1 MESAPLYVLYLTI
14 LVMIVLSA
22 YFSSSETAMM
32 SLNRYRLRHLAKDG
46 HHGGAARAD
55 ALLQRP
61 DRLLGI
67 ILFGNNVVNFFAG
80 TVATVIALRQFGE
93 IGLAIAPF
101 VLTFVFLVFAEVAP
115 KTIAA
120 ARPEVIAFPS
130 AYVLTPMLRLLYPV
144 VWVLN
149 ACANAIVRPFIPDP
163 SSSEVEKLSPE
174 ELRTLLHEGAHLPIR
189 RQGMLLSILDLEK
202 VTVNDIMVPRSEING
217 IDIED
222 DLDEIVDQICSS
234 THTRLPVYK
243 GAINDVIGI
252 LHLRNATRFLR
263 REELTRAALL
273 QETREPY
280 FIPETTPL
288 HIQLFNF
295 QKEERRIGLVV
306 DEYGDVQGIVT
317 LEDILEEIVGEFTS
331 DMAAR
336 IPEIHP
342 QDDGAFIIDGTA
354 LLREINRGLGWELP
368 LDGPRT
374 LNGLVIEHL
383 EFIPEAPC
391 CLRIGDYRIE
401 VLQIKDNM
409 IRTARIVAPEV
420 EIDPDAQDDD
430 EDDDG

>member
-1 MESAPLYVLYLTI
+1 VETAPLSVLYLTI
-14 LVMIVLSA
+14 GVMIVLSA

-32 SLNRYRLRHLAKDG
+32 SLNRYRLRHLAKG
-46 HHGGAARAD
+46 EHGGARRAD
-55 ALLQRP
+55 ALLARP

-93 IGLAIAPF
+93 IGLAVAPF

-120 ARPEVIAFPS
+120 ARPEVVAFPS
-130 AYVLTPMLRLLYPV
+130 SYVLTPMLRVLYPV

-149 ACANAIVRPFIPDP
+149 ACANWIVRPFLPDAA
-163 SSSEVEKLSPE
+163 SADVEKLSPE
-174 ELRTLLHEGAHLPIR
+174 ELRTLLHEGAHLPVR

-217 IDIED
+217 IDLED
-222 DLDEIVDQICSS
+222 DLDDIVEQICTS

-243 GAINDVIGI
+243 GSINDVIGI

-263 REELTRAALL
+263 RDELTRAALL

-288 HIQLFNF
+288 HMQLFNF

-342 QDDGAFIIDGTA
+342 QDDGSHIIDGSA

-368 LDGPRT
+368 TDGPRT

-391 CLRIGDYRIE
+391 CLSVGDYRIE

-409 IRTARIVAPEV
+409 IRTARIIAPEIV
-420 EIDPDAQDDD
+420 AGETDEDD
-430 EDDDG
+430 EDEDG